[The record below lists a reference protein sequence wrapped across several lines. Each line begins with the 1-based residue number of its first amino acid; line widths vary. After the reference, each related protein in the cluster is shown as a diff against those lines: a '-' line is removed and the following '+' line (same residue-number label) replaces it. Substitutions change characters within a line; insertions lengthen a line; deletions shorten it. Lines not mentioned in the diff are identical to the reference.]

1 MKKKKRKGRVPKA
14 VSAARF
20 HRQRSPASNQSHHD
34 EKRPVSE
41 YASGPP
47 EARKAANKKMV
58 ETRYVEDA
66 MRESHAI
73 AQALMNASQD
83 AVVILDGDGAFLDAN
98 AMVCKR
104 LGISRELL
112 VGKPFW
118 KLFPA
123 QMTKRRK
130 EAFEEAHKT
139 LEIVRFEDERDG
151 RYYDHVVYPVLKPN
165 GSLKKFVIV
174 GRDITERVKIE
185 KALKENEERFWLAV
199 ERTSDMVSLVTF
211 SVPPSYVYINPSYHV
226 ILGYKPEDL
235 LGKGPFDLLYPED
248 SERLITLLRRYLN
261 AKSQGSLARGG
272 KGPTE
277 RLLYRLKDAWGNW
290 RYLEGTADL
299 MGEEH
304 ILMVSRDVSARIK
317 TELDLERARKKLEE
331 NMEERTR
338 ELKMNSESLEE
349 TNVALKVLLEMRER
363 DKKELERSV
372 TFNVRQIMEPYL
384 EKLKNSGLNEKQK
397 GCLDLLKS
405 SVEELVLPFS
415 RDLVVSEM
423 NLTPSQ
429 VRVANLIRFGKSSK
443 EIAEALG
450 VSLKTVETHRRR
462 IRAKLGLTKTKAN
475 LQSHLVHLSN
485 PR

>member
-1 MKKKKRKGRVPKA
+1 MKRKKRKGLVPKA
-14 VSAARF
+14 GSAARF
-20 HRQRSPASNQSHHD
+20 HRQRSPASNQSHQD

-66 MRESHAI
+66 MRENHAI

-83 AVVILDGDGAFLDAN
+83 AVVILDGDGTFLDAN

-104 LGISRELL
+104 FGISREFL
-112 VGKPFW
+112 VGRPFW
-118 KLFPA
+118 EISPA
-123 QMTKRRK
+123 QVTTRRK
-130 EAFEEAHKT
+130 EAFKEAHKT
-139 LEIVRFEDERDG
+139 LRPVRFEDERDG
-151 RYYDHVVYPVLKPN
+151 RYYDHVIYPVLEPN
-165 GSLKKFVIV
+165 GSLNKFVII
-174 GRDITERVKIE
+174 GRDITEKKRIE
-185 KALKENEERFWLAV
+185 KALKENEERYRLVV

-211 SVPPSYVYINPSYHV
+211 SFPPSYVYINPSYH
-226 ILGYKPEDL
+226 IMLGYKPEDL
-235 LGKGPFDLLYPED
+235 LGKGSFDLLHPED
-248 SERLITLLRRYLN
+248 SERLITVLRRYLN
-261 AKSQGSLARGG
+261 AKSQGSLVRGG
-272 KGPTE
+272 KGQTE

-304 ILMVSRDVSARIK
+304 ILTVSRDVSARIK
-317 TELDLERARKKLEE
+317 TELDLERARKELEGK
-331 NMEERTR
+331 MEERTR
-338 ELKMNSESLEE
+338 ALKMNSESLEE

-372 TFNVRQIMEPYL
+372 MFNVRQLTEPYL
-384 EKLKNSGLNEKQK
+384 EKLKNNGLNEKQK
-397 GCLDLLKS
+397 GCLDLLES
-405 SVEELVLPFS
+405 SIEELVLPFS

-429 VRVANLIRFGKSSK
+429 LRVANLIRFGKSSK
-443 EIAEALG
+443 EIGEALG
-450 VSLKTVETHRRR
+450 VSLKTVETHRRN

-485 PR
+485 P